1 MAQVIKETGSKEKLK
16 GEESTNKEME
26 GHMMVSGKIIWCM
39 EKESI
44 VGPMVESTS
53 EGIMKTKKM
62 ALEFI
67 SGLTGEGLKGS
78 GEKGKEMVQEKSS
91 ILLGSKNMDFG

>member
-1 MAQVIKETGSKEKLK
+1 
-16 GEESTNKEME
+16 
-26 GHMMVSGKIIWCM
+26 
-39 EKESI
+39 
-44 VGPMVESTS
+44 MVESTS